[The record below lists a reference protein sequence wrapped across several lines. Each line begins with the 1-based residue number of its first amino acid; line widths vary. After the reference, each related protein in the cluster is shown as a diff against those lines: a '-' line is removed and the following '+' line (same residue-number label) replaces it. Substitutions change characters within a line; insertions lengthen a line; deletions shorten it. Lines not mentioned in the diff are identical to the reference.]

1 MYSVNSFKSL
11 VDVSDRNSDFDN
23 DFDSFHLPWLG
34 FVDVFVVHSVIK
46 CLQLLNIFYHDEPEK
61 KFQVWKL
68 VMHFVSLAAFVI
80 RKGMKG

>member
-46 CLQLLNIFYHDEPEK
+46 SLQLLNIFYHDEPEK
-61 KFQVWKL
+61 KFP
-68 VMHFVSLAAFVI
+68 SLKASNAFCVFGRI
-80 RKGMKG
+80 CNP